1 MTIRDAVGPTSM
13 IELAERV
20 ERESRAGHD
29 PRAPLDEL
37 HDTLVECG
45 APSDSDHDVVVS
57 EAVARMRRIVDQ
69 LRRDVESGH
78 VRSISGLS
86 TEARRLSRNLTHAS

>member
-1 MTIRDAVGPTSM
+1 M

-29 PRAPLDEL
+29 LRAPLDEL
-37 HDTLVECG
+37 HGTLLECG
-45 APSDSDHDVVVS
+45 APSAAGHDPVVS

-69 LRRDVESGH
+69 VRRDVDRGH

-86 TEARRLSRNLTHAS
+86 IEARRLTRSLSHSS